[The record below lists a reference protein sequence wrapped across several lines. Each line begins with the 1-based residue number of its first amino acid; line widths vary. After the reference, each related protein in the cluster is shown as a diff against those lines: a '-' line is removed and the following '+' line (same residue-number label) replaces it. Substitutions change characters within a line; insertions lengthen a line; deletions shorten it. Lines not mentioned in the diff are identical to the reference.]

1 MIFRGYPHGSMG
13 LPWVTGSDGR
23 KGSLRGCDGYW
34 NWSPLYSGLFL
45 PQWPLSKFGRHE
57 NGGFTPRNCKNMLL
71 IITTCCFPSTFRQ
84 HRILRIWL
92 QPYAAGVVCF
102 FLIPWPTWWVLWV
115 QNPPSLVLRPA
126 IGTPQSCN
134 SNWQQDDV
142 VTFRRHDNG
151 AQWEIL
157 WRFELENSSIFLVDF
172 PGNHVWWRVT
182 NGSWGTFFS
191 DVLPKCESLNWMV

>member
-23 KGSLRGCDGYW
+23 KGSQRGCDGYW

-84 HRILRIWL
+84 HHILRIWL

-102 FLIPWPTWWVLWV
+102 FSYHDRLDEFSEFRI
-115 QNPPSLVLRPA
+115 LRA
-126 IGTPQSCN
+126 S
-134 SNWQQDDV
+134 
-142 VTFRRHDNG
+142 
-151 AQWEIL
+151 
-157 WRFELENSSIFLVDF
+157 
-172 PGNHVWWRVT
+172 
-182 NGSWGTFFS
+182 FS
-191 DVLPKCESLNWMV
+191 DLLLVPPKAAIRTDNRTMLLPSAVMTTGRNGKSYGGLSWKIHQFS